1 MSDLQQYLDILVC
14 PNCFDSFR
22 EATSNL
28 VNCDKCNV
36 TLEFKKG
43 ILAKENVSHYSGSFG
58 LQWNKFKK
66 TQLDSFTGVTRSL
79 NRFIDESGWDQEN
92 LSGKWVLDAGCG
104 AGRFAEVAKDLGAKL
119 VAIDA
124 SSAIYVA
131 SENLKSSET
140 LFIKSDLAATP
151 MKSETFKY
159 IYCIGVLQHTSN
171 PKEILHELLRL
182 LATNGEIVL
191 TFYENQGLRTKLY
204 SKYLVRPITKRI
216 SPKILLRTIEITSKV
231 WFPITRVLFSLPFP
245 WGKLFSYLIPVA
257 NYVDFHYPT
266 RGLALQESILDTFDM
281 LSPKFD
287 NPLKKSEIR
296 EWVGNSDFNMMEL
309 RVNVTKGTLKFKK
322 I

>member
-1 MSDLQQYLDILVC
+1 MSDLQQYLDILSC

-22 EATSNL
+22 QATNNL
-28 VNCDKCNV
+28 VNCDQCNV

-43 ILAKENVSHYSGSFG
+43 ILAKENNSHYSVSFG

-66 TQLDSFTGVTRSL
+66 TQLDSFTGATRSL

-104 AGRFAEVAKDLGAKL
+104 AGRFAEVAHDLGAKL

-131 SENLKSSET
+131 SENLNSSET

-171 PKEILHELLRL
+171 PKEILYELLRL
-182 LATNGEIVL
+182 LEKDGEIVL
-191 TFYENQGLRTKLY
+191 TFYENQGFRTKLY

-216 SPKILLRTIEITSKV
+216 SPKILLRTIEITSKI

-245 WGKLFSYLIPVA
+245 WGKLFSFLIPVA

-296 EWVGNSDFNMMEL
+296 EWVENSDFNMMEL